1 MKNYGFRKQLAGLA
15 SGILLASSV
24 LGMTSFAEVPDT
36 TRTGTITVTMLSE
49 STGEAVPGGTLTAYQ
64 VGAVYEDDGNYS
76 YILTDAFA
84 ESGVSLADLDTQDLT
99 ALASTLSTYVSDNSL
114 EGTTVT
120 IGSDGIAVF
129 SDLTLGLYLMVQ
141 QSRASGYYAVS
152 PFLVSVPMLN
162 GEEYVYEV
170 DAAPKTEAL
179 SKKSSSGGSSHHS
192 GGSSGGSSG
201 SSGSSSGGSSSSSG
215 PGASSGDGDS
225 GSSGELTPIES
236 DSPELFT
243 LPQTG
248 QLNWPIPVLTLCG
261 FAMFAFGWKMV
272 FGGKR
277 RIEQEA

>member
-1 MKNYGFRKQLAGLA
+1 MKNYGLRKKLAGLV
-15 SGILLASSV
+15 GVFLLVSSV
-24 LGMTSFAEVPDT
+24 LGMTSFATVPDM

-76 YILTDAFA
+76 YVLTDAFA
-84 ESGVSLADLDTQDLT
+84 ESGVSLADLDSQDLS
-99 ALASTLSTYVSDNSL
+99 AMASTLSAYVSDNSL
-114 EGTTVT
+114 EGITVT
-120 IGSDGIAVF
+120 IGDDGIAVF

-141 QSRASGYYAVS
+141 QKSATGYYAVS
-152 PFLVSVPMLN
+152 PFLISVPAIS

-179 SKKSSSGGSSHHS
+179 NKKSSSGGSSHHG
-192 GGSSGGSSG
+192 GGSSGG

-215 PGASSGDGDS
+215 PGASSGDSDS
-225 GSSGELTPIES
+225 GSSGELTPMDS
-236 DSPELFT
+236 DSPELFK

-261 FAMFAFGWKMV
+261 FAMFAFGWKLV

>member
-1 MKNYGFRKQLAGLA
+1 MKNYGLRKKLAGLV
-15 SGILLASSV
+15 SGLLLASSV
-24 LGMTSFAEVPDT
+24 LGMTSFAAVPDT

-49 STGEAVPGGTLTAYQ
+49 STGAAVPGGTLTAYQ

-84 ESGVSLADLDTQDLT
+84 ESGVSLTDLDSQDLS
-99 ALASTLSTYVSDNSL
+99 AIASTLSTYVSDNSL
-114 EGTTVT
+114 EGITVT
-120 IGSDGIAVF
+120 IGDDGIAVF

-141 QSRASGYYAVS
+141 QKSATGYYAVS
-152 PFLVSVPMLN
+152 PFLVSVPALS

-179 SKKSSSGGSSHHS
+179 SKKSSSGGGSSHHGGSSSSGS
-192 GGSSGGSSG
+192 GGSS
-201 SSGSSSGGSSSSSG
+201 SSSGGSSSSSG
-215 PGASSGDGDS
+215 SGVSSGDGDS
-225 GSSGELTPIES
+225 GSSGELTPM
-236 DSPELFT
+236 DPGSPELFI

-261 FAMFAFGWKMV
+261 FAMFAFGWKLV